1 MYSCK
6 YLFIGLLFTFGLQSF
21 NITILNDSRAEKYV
35 DGTAFHLY
43 GGKIEALS
51 EVHDAHPDKNLY
63 FTEEWVGAPG
73 NMREDMRFNVKE
85 LIIGAPRNWCKNV
98 LQWNLASDQ
107 NQLPHTP
114 GGCDRCLGAVTI
126 NGDKVTRNSAYYIIA
141 HASKFVRPGSK
152 RIASNYLTELPNVA
166 FLTPMGKIVLIVFN
180 DTRVMQTFN
189 IKYNNKQVVLGLNS
203 GSTGTYVF

>member
-1 MYSCK
+1 
-6 YLFIGLLFTFGLQSF
+6 
-21 NITILNDSRAEKYV
+21 
-35 DGTAFHLY
+35 
-43 GGKIEALS
+43 
-51 EVHDAHPDKNLY
+51 
-63 FTEEWVGAPG
+63 
-73 NMREDMRFNVKE
+73 
-85 LIIGAPRNWCKNV
+85 
-98 LQWNLASDQ
+98 
-107 NQLPHTP
+107 LPHTP